1 MAGRP
6 MRLEEALDLGDVD
19 VDKEQR
25 QPTSLASRRRR
36 RRSATCLTALPSSMN
51 TAEAAVMKDVAT
63 VTSPARYTIT
73 SRTSDSLTH
82 ICDCERE
89 KQRGRGKGQGQG
101 EGEEESEGGAHLGPD
116 WAR

>member
-1 MAGRP
+1 MASRP
-6 MRLEEALDLGDVD
+6 MRLEETLDLGDVD

-25 QPTSLASRRRR
+25 QPTGLASRRRW
-36 RRSATCLTALPSSMN
+36 RRSATCLTALSSSMN

-63 VTSPARYTIT
+63 VTSPGRYSRT

-89 KQRGRGKGQGQG
+89 KQ
-101 EGEEESEGGAHLGPD
+101 
-116 WAR
+116 